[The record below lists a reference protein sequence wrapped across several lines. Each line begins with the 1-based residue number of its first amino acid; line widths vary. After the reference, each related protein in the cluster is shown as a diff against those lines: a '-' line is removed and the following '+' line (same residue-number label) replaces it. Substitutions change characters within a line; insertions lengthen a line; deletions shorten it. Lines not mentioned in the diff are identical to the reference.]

1 MNMIGARLHQF
12 GSHLHRWPAANDCNL
27 CVLTPKVKKQTFM
40 NSTFKKIVILL
51 VTVPF
56 FAFAAV
62 AQKTQKKASQVISVP
77 MEPAYWQYDTAGVEF
92 IMNRN
97 VKAIRI
103 KNASPLVLKDIQFSN
118 GTIEYDVAL
127 GQGFPGINFRL
138 SDDRKNGEHFYL
150 RYFGSTSPESR
161 TTLQYSALIDGM
173 SLWDLTD
180 EYQAGARLN
189 IPDWNHVKLV
199 LSGKQMK
206 AYVNDMSRPALI
218 VPRLEG
224 GREKGGIS
232 FSGGEVAVANV
243 VLKPDVVENL
253 DPAPGYISTYND
265 TRYLRN
271 WQVSKSGS
279 FEFGKEITA
288 PTIRSATPELPDSTT
303 QWTSIVAEE
312 RGIVNLTRLYGAT
325 DFKNRRLAWLKTTIE
340 SDKDQERIL
349 NLGFSDEVWLFINGQ
364 FLYSDK
370 NHFGTPGQKF
380 PRGRCTIENAAVKLP
395 LKKGRNE
402 ILIGLTNYFY
412 GWGII
417 ARLDDTDGIHIP
429 ASK

>member
-1 MNMIGARLHQF
+1 MN
-12 GSHLHRWPAANDCNL
+12 C
-27 CVLTPKVKKQTFM
+27 
-40 NSTFKKIVILL
+40 TFKKIIILL
-51 VTVPF
+51 IAVPF
-56 FAFAAV
+56 VAITAV
-62 AQKTQKKASQVISVP
+62 GQKQQKKAGQEISIP
-77 MEPAYWQYDTAGVEF
+77 LDAAHWKYDSTGVEF
-92 IMNRN
+92 AMEKN
-97 VKAIRI
+97 VKTIRI

-127 GQGFPGINFRL
+127 GQGFPGINFHL
-138 SDDRKNGEHFYL
+138 SDDGKNGEHFYL

-173 SLWDLTD
+173 SIWDLTD
-180 EYQAGARLN
+180 EYQAGAKLN
-189 IPDWNHVKLV
+189 IPGWNHVKLV

-218 VPRLEG
+218 VPKLEG

-232 FSGGEVAVANV
+232 FSGGEVAIANV

-253 DPAPGYISTYND
+253 DPIPGYISTYND

-271 WQVSKSGS
+271 WQITKASG
-279 FEFGKEITA
+279 FEFGKEIT
-288 PTIRSATPELPDSTT
+288 PPIMRLATPGFPDSTT
-303 QWTSIVAEE
+303 EWTSITAED
-312 RGIVNLTRLYGAT
+312 RGIVNLTRLHGAT

-340 SDKDQERIL
+340 SDKVQERIL
-349 NLGFSDEVWLFINGQ
+349 NLGFSDEICLFINGQ

-380 PRGRCTIENAAVKLP
+380 PRGRCTIENATVKLP
-395 LKKGRNE
+395 LQKGKNE

-417 ARLDDTDGIHIP
+417 ARLDDTDGIRLP
-429 ASK
+429 AQ

>member
-1 MNMIGARLHQF
+1 MN
-12 GSHLHRWPAANDCNL
+12 C
-27 CVLTPKVKKQTFM
+27 
-40 NSTFKKIVILL
+40 TFKKIIILL
-51 VTVPF
+51 ITVPF
-56 FAFAAV
+56 VALTAV
-62 AQKTQKKASQVISVP
+62 AQKQPKKASQELSIP
-77 MEPAYWQYDTAGVEF
+77 MDAAHWKYDTSGVVFTMEK
-92 IMNRN
+92 N

-127 GQGFPGINFRL
+127 GQGFPGINFHL
-138 SDDRKNGEHFYL
+138 SDNGKNGEHFYL

-173 SLWDLTD
+173 SIWDLTD
-180 EYQAGARLN
+180 EYQAGAKLN
-189 IPDWNHVKLV
+189 IPAWNHVKLV

-218 VPRLEG
+218 VPKLEG

-232 FSGGEVAVANV
+232 FSGGEVAIANV

-253 DPAPGYISTYND
+253 DPAAGYISTYND

-271 WQVSKSGS
+271 WQVSKAIG
-279 FEFGKEITA
+279 FEFGKEII
-288 PTIRSATPELPDSTT
+288 PPIMRLATPGFPDSTT
-303 QWTSIVAEE
+303 EWTNIMAED
-312 RGIVNLTRLYGAT
+312 RGIVNLTRLFGAT

-340 SDKDQERIL
+340 SDRVQERTL
-349 NLGFSDEVWLFINGQ
+349 NLGFSDEVCLFINGQ

-380 PRGRCTIENAAVKLP
+380 PRGRCTIENATIKLP
-395 LKKGRNE
+395 LQKGKNE

-417 ARLDDTDGIHIP
+417 ARLDDTDGIHLPVI
-429 ASK
+429 K

>member
-1 MNMIGARLHQF
+1 MN
-12 GSHLHRWPAANDCNL
+12 C
-27 CVLTPKVKKQTFM
+27 
-40 NSTFKKIVILL
+40 TFKKIIILL
-51 VTVPF
+51 ITVPF
-56 FAFAAV
+56 VAITAV
-62 AQKTQKKASQVISVP
+62 AQKQPKKASQEISIP
-77 MEPAYWQYDTAGVEF
+77 MDAAHWKYDTAGVEF
-92 IMNRN
+92 TMEKN

-103 KNASPLVLKDIQFSN
+103 KNASPLALKDIQFSN

-127 GQGFPGINFRL
+127 GQGFPGINFHL
-138 SDDRKNGEHFYL
+138 SDDGKNGEHFYL

-173 SLWDLTD
+173 SIWDLTD
-180 EYQAGARLN
+180 EYQAGAKLN
-189 IPDWNHVKLV
+189 IPAWNHVKLV

-206 AYVNDMSRPALI
+206 AYVNDMSRPALV
-218 VPRLEG
+218 VPKLEG

-232 FSGGEVAVANV
+232 FSGGEVAIANV

-271 WQVSKSGS
+271 WQVSKAFG
-279 FEFGKEITA
+279 FEFGKEII
-288 PTIRSATPELPDSTT
+288 PPIMRLATPGFPDSTT
-303 QWTSIVAEE
+303 EWTNITAED
-312 RGIVNLTRLYGAT
+312 RGIVNLTRLFGAT

-340 SDKDQERIL
+340 SDKVQERVL
-349 NLGFSDEVWLFINGQ
+349 HLGFSDEVCLFINGQ

-380 PRGRCTIENAAVKLP
+380 PRGRCTIENAGVKLP
-395 LKKGRNE
+395 LQKGKNE

-417 ARLDDTDGIHIP
+417 ARLDDTDGIHLP
-429 ASK
+429 AQ